1 MKRLALAVA
10 LFAVAACSDG
20 PKALQDHGPKVG
32 AVLAELPPLGNAPA
46 PAEHVDTA
54 AASAAY
60 HRVEG
65 TLPDAS
71 DNRRIDRRLADL
83 DRRLGAETDP
93 QLGAAAYRDAI
104 ARYAALLADPQAG
117 DTEYVLY
124 HLAEAYDGLDDHV
137 DVVRTLDRLIA
148 EFPHSEYRVEARF
161 RRGELAFSANDYTRA
176 AADYGYVVEQ
186 GPSSPYWQNA
196 NYMLGWARFKQ
207 GDYDRSLDAFLATI
221 DSILAD
227 GPNPPRAMQEMLDDT
242 LRAVVLAS
250 TSLDGAATLTAHF
263 GRMHKPTWQYR
274 AYSRLAEDLQAKQR
288 IQDSVAALEE
298 FVRQNPYDAHSV
310 EFAKREIETLSGGNF
325 PTEAR
330 KHKEAFVTRYAF
342 ASDYWVVVGN
352 DAREQ
357 WAPTLKTYLLEVAKL
372 AHRDGQQQK
381 QTQMLLTAAKD
392 YGQFVDTFPH
402 DPACGEVLFLEGDAL
417 TDAHEPARALV
428 AYQRVVHE
436 HRDDPHAPDAG
447 YAAIVT
453 LDALVN
459 AAEPNHVEL
468 LIRRR
473 IDAQIE
479 YATLFPTAAHAA
491 EMQAAAAH
499 ALFERHEYPEAT
511 QLAEALLQRGDALPQ
526 RTAFTA
532 TMIVAQAD
540 FDAQRFADAESNY
553 RKALALGQGEAEADA
568 KEAASIRA
576 RLAASIYKQAE
587 AHDKRGDVDAAVHD
601 YLRIAADDPRS
612 DVAAQGQYDAVAA
625 YEAAQ
630 RWGDAADLLEAT
642 RARYPNKSSATDL
655 DRRLADL
662 YEKANRPGAA
672 AAAFERVAAAN
683 NGTEVGRAA
692 LYHAGELYAN
702 DPQRAAD
709 CFRRYIA
716 AYPTPVDQTLEAAHR
731 LQEIAAAAGA
741 AAERDRWLHEQVD
754 LVDAS
759 GASSDRAH
767 YLAAAAQFELA
778 EATRRDFDAIG
789 WSGDLKKSLARK
801 ERALKQTVAAYEKAA
816 SYGVAEFATASTYRT
831 ADTYATL
838 ARELIGSPR
847 PSNLS
852 DLEREQYDV
861 LLEEQASPIEQLAI
875 SIHEINVHRS
885 WKGEYDAWVQR
896 SLDALRTLYP
906 ARYARVGVDV
916 LIAETLR

>member
-1 MKRLALAVA
+1 MKRFVLAVA
-10 LFAVAACSDG
+10 LLTVSACSDG

-32 AVLAELPPLGNAPA
+32 AVLAELPPLGNTPV

-71 DNRRIDRRLADL
+71 DNRQIDRRLADL

-104 ARYAALLADPQAG
+104 ARYKALLADPTAG

-124 HLAEAYDGLDDHV
+124 HLAEAYDGLDDHA

-148 EFPHSEYRVEARF
+148 EFPRSEYRIEAHF
-161 RRGELAFSANDYTRA
+161 RRGELAFSANDYKRA

-186 GPSSPYWQNA
+186 GPTSAYWQNA

-227 GPNPPRAMQEMLDDT
+227 GPTPPRAMQEMLDDA
-242 LRAVVLAS
+242 LRAVVLAT
-250 TSLDGAATLTAHF
+250 TSLDGAATLTTHF

-274 AYSRLAEDLQAKQR
+274 AYGRLAEELKAKQR
-288 IQDSVAALEE
+288 IQDSVAALGE

-310 EFAKREIETLSGGNF
+310 EFAKRQIETLAAGDF

-330 KHKEAFVTRYAF
+330 QHKEAFVARYAF

-381 QTQMLLTAAKD
+381 QTPTLLTATKYYA
-392 YGQFVDTFPH
+392 QFVDTFPH
-402 DPACGEVLFLEGDAL
+402 DPACGEVLFLQGDAL

-436 HRDDPHAPDAG
+436 HSDDLHAQDAG
-447 YAAIVT
+447 YAAILT

-459 AAEPNHVEL
+459 AAEPSHVEL

-479 YATLFPTAAHAA
+479 YATLFPTAPHAA
-491 EMQAAAAH
+491 EMQADAAH
-499 ALFERHEYPEAT
+499 ALFERREYAEAT
-511 QLAEALLQRGDALPQ
+511 QLAASLLQHGDALPK

-540 FDAQRFADAESNY
+540 FDAQRFSDAESNY
-553 RKALALGQGEAEADA
+553 RKALALTDGEA
-568 KEAASIRA
+568 KETASIRA
-576 RLAASIYKQAE
+576 RLVASIYKQAE
-587 AHDKRGDVDAAVHD
+587 ADDKRGDVDAAVHD

-612 DVAAQGQYDAVAA
+612 DVAAQGQFDAVAA
-625 YEAAQ
+625 YESAQ
-630 RWGDAADLLEAT
+630 RWGDAADLLEASRT
-642 RARYPNKSSATDL
+642 RYPNKSPASDL

-672 AAAFERVAAAN
+672 AVAFDRVAAAN

-702 DPQRAAD
+702 ADPQRAAD
-709 CFRRYIA
+709 CFRRYVA

-731 LQEIAAAAGA
+731 LQEFTVRAGDT
-741 AAERDRWLHEQVD
+741 AERDRWLHKQVD

-767 YLAAAAQFELA
+767 YLAAAAQFEVA

-801 ERALKQTVAAYEKAA
+801 QQALKQTVAAYEKAA
-816 SYGVAEFATASTYRT
+816 SYGVSEFATASTYRT
-831 ADTYATL
+831 ADTYAAL
-838 ARELIGSPR
+838 ARELIDSPR
-847 PSNLS
+847 PANLT

-861 LLEEQASPIEQLAI
+861 LIEEQASPIEQLAI

-885 WKGEYDAWVQR
+885 WNGEYDAWVER
-896 SLDALRTLYP
+896 SLAALRTLYP

-916 LIAETLR
+916 VIAETLR